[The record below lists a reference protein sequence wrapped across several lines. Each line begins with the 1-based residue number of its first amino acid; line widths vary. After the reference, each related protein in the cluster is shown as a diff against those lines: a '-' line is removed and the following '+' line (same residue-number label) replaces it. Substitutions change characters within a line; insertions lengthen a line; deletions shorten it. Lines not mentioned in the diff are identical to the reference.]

1 MSEEEPRQREL
12 GKKSSAKDN
21 AKMALENRS
30 KKSSNTYYYWMVII
44 VFVLVCVAC
53 TIYLFLEWQGSPNL
67 VKAVCQKNMAKHN
80 EKKTLFQR
88 GPNTLFQVLINLIN
102 RILH

>member
-1 MSEEEPRQREL
+1 MSSEEPREREL
-12 GKKSSAKDN
+12 EKKSTARDN
-21 AKMALENRS
+21 AKEGLKKRS
-30 KKSSNTYYYWMVII
+30 KRSSNSYYYWMVMI

-53 TIYLFLEWQGSPNL
+53 TIYLFSEWKGSPNL
-67 VKAVCQKNMAKHN
+67 VQAISPENIAKHN

-88 GPNTLFQVLINLIN
+88 GPNTLFQVLINLTN